1 MSLFELIIFLL
12 LSVAGFTFTLVH
24 GEIMDILKI
33 RPLLQRFN
41 FTRKV
46 IKCSLCSGVWVGLIT
61 ATVFLPVV
69 YIIPFA
75 FAGSATAFLFERV
88 TYLIDELI
96 IGIETKKG
104 KAAIVAMKVG

>member
-1 MSLFELIIFLL
+1 MSLFELILFLL
-12 LSVAGFTFTLVH
+12 ISVAGFTFTLVH

-33 RPLLQRFN
+33 RPFLQQFE

-46 IKCSLCSGVWVGLIT
+46 IKCSLCSGVWVGLFMGT
-61 ATVFLPVV
+61 AFLPWE
-69 YIIPFA
+69 IIVPFA
-75 FAGSATAFLFERV
+75 FAASASAFLFERT

-104 KAAIVAMKVG
+104 KAAIVEKKIS